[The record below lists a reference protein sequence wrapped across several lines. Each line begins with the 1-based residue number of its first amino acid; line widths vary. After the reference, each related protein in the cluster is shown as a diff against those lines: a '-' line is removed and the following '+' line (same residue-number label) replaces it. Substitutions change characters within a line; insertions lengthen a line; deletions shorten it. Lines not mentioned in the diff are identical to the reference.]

1 MVYVPRTELSNPQE
15 HEYRWNV
22 DTTWHLYSFMIQEY
36 EQMKE
41 SETQFEIYHHKMAS
55 LYFGFGAIESFLNA
69 EIRIVRTIQGVDDKD
84 ILIEI
89 RDAKDKKRWG
99 EWIKEISGGTI
110 EECLFEKMKYLKEI
124 RNEITHSKRKDQLL
138 YGFID
143 EYSIDEII
151 DIVQEIIVTIKER
164 QNKPFPYWLIGWNY
178 IGFNFN
184 DKELCLSNNLNG
196 FYYSCL
202 NIGFSPMPP
211 QSMFEKKIMGSYES
225 FLKLKSAF
233 NSSNLII
240 EPKNPMFDTPRLT
253 RRWWDKDILDK

>member
-55 LYFGFGAIESFLNA
+55 LYFGFGAIESFLNT
-69 EIRIVRTIQGVDDKD
+69 ETMIIRTKEGNN
-84 ILIEI
+84 
-89 RDAKDKKRWG
+89 KKSKPCD
-99 EWIKEISGGTI
+99 ELIKELSGWSI
-110 EECLFEKMKYLKEI
+110 ETSLFEKMKYLKEI

-138 YGFID
+138 YGYIDNYDID
-143 EYSIDEII
+143 ELVN
-151 DIVQEIIVTIKER
+151 IVQDIIVTIKEN

-184 DKELCLSNNLNG
+184 GKELCLCNNLNS
-196 FYYSCL
+196 FYYSCI

-225 FLKLKSAF
+225 FLKLKYAF

-240 EPKNPMFDTPRLT
+240 EPKDPMFDAPRLT